1 MTLPL
6 QIATLRGNVFF
17 SDFQDKRIFEPF
29 SRNVLPMSVSSG
41 KEGIHMQ
48 DMRRKKICII
58 GASAVGKTSLVASYS
73 GAVFSSGYHPTLGV
87 RITIAVVA
95 ISERLKELVVWDI
108 KGESEFY
115 RINPAYL
122 YGSDGYVLV
131 ADGTRRAT
139 LGQAMD
145 LQTCMKDL
153 VGDIPHVMLINK
165 LDLDDIWEMDDALL
179 STIRSQVSDVYT
191 CSARGGITIH
201 NAIETLARRMWGVK

>member
-1 MTLPL
+1 
-6 QIATLRGNVFF
+6 
-17 SDFQDKRIFEPF
+17 
-29 SRNVLPMSVSSG
+29 
-41 KEGIHMQ
+41 MQ
-48 DMRRKKICII
+48 GMRRKKICII

-73 GAVFSSGYHPTLGV
+73 GAVFNSGYQSTLGV
-87 RITIAVVA
+87 RITRAVVA
-95 ISERLKELVVWDI
+95 VSERLKELVVWDI

-139 LGQAMD
+139 LNQAMD
-145 LQTCMKDL
+145 LQTCMKEL
-153 VGDIPHVMLINK
+153 VGDIPHVLLINK

-201 NAIETLARRMWGVK
+201 NAIEALARRMWGVK